1 MTINYFLLLDS
12 NENII
17 GPGDQSATQTETVAT
32 TDPTTG
38 KITTST
44 VQTPLPLPPG
54 CIACTQTQAET
65 WQTLEYV
72 AGILQDIPAA
82 AQLQAAQTSQRA
94 LVKQSFTAAANA
106 NVTDSAGNV
115 WEGSMASGNS
125 IFLACQLAQHA
136 GATSITLYDAAKNP
150 HSMTIAEGMDVA
162 ALIGQAYQVALGT
175 KNSLNAQIAAAQTVS
190 AVQAVTWS

>member
-1 MTINYFLLLDS
+1 MTTNYFLLLDS

-32 TDPTTG
+32 TDQTTMQV
-38 KITTST
+38 TTTT
-44 VQTPLPLPPG
+44 VQTPLPLPSN
-54 CIACTQTQAET
+54 CIACTQTQAEA
-65 WQTLEYV
+65 WQTLEV
-72 AGILQDIPAA
+72 VGGVIQAIPTATLLA
-82 AQLQAAQTSQRA
+82 NAQSTQRA

-115 WEGSMASGNS
+115 WEGGMASGNS

-175 KNSLNAQIAAAQTVS
+175 KNSLYGEINAATTIATVQG
-190 AVQAVTWS
+190 VDW

>member
-1 MTINYFLLLDS
+1 MDVS
-12 NENII
+12 AII
-17 GPGDQSATQTETVAT
+17 LSLYPSAIPL
-32 TDPTTG
+32 TDFVVSKPWNQPVQIVRWNAAKLGVQPTFA
-38 KITTST
+38 
-44 VQTPLPLPPG
+44 Q
-54 CIACTQTQAET
+54 
-65 WQTLEYV
+65 LE
-72 AGILQDIPAA
+72 AAWPA

-115 WEGSMASGNS
+115 WEGGMASGNS

-136 GATSITLYDAAKNP
+136 GATCITLYDAAKNP

-175 KNSLNAQIAAAQTVS
+175 KNSLNAQLAAAQTVS
-190 AVQAVTWS
+190 GVQAITFS

>member
-1 MTINYFLLLDS
+1 MSTNYFLLVS
-12 NENII
+12 PSGVII
-17 GPGDQSATQTETVAT
+17 GPGSQPSTQEVT
-32 TDPTTG
+32 TYSGDPPAPTT
-38 KITTST
+38 TEET
-44 VQTPLPLPPG
+44 LPLPAN
-54 CIACTQTQAET
+54 CIPCTQTQADT

-115 WEGSMASGNS
+115 WEGGMASGNS

-150 HSMTIAEGMDVA
+150 HSMTIAEGMGVA

>member
-1 MTINYFLLLDS
+1 MNYSAAILSLYPDAIPLVDFALAKPWGAPVEILKWNAAKL
-12 NENII
+12 
-17 GPGDQSATQTETVAT
+17 GPQ
-32 TDPTTG
+32 PTLA
-38 KITTST
+38 
-44 VQTPLPLPPG
+44 Q
-54 CIACTQTQAET
+54 
-65 WQTLEYV
+65 LE
-72 AGILQDIPAA
+72 AAWPA

-115 WEGSMASGNS
+115 WEGGMASGNS

-175 KNSLNAQIAAAQTVS
+175 KNSLYGEINAATTIATVQG
-190 AVQAVTWS
+190 VDW